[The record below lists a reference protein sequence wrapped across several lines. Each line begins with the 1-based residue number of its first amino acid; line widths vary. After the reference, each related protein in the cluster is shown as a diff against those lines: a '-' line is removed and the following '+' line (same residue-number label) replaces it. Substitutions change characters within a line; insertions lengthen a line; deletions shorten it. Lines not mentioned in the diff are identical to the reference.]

1 MPENITLSNGMQIK
15 VKDGLSDE
23 EIVSIARQ
31 ADPATSK
38 HFEDIE
44 DNFDIQTGVKDADL
58 RFSLAL
64 ADQNPK
70 EVKLV
75 MDEKV
80 GEGNWGYSPQNYL
93 YVTPKGMQRRGIE
106 AGKNTLVNGLDVTRY
121 DFVDAVPEITV
132 GLGALGA
139 ELLLP
144 MIPGSGVIAK
154 GALSG
159 LVSRGLLASS
169 ARAGAGDMAA
179 NIALEEVQKSRGEN
193 VESAGEIITKAGAE
207 GAMVFGISSALGL
220 PFKLMGGLGGK
231 VAEVA
236 KNRMGPVTSKGL
248 KVDATSAEVARND
261 AIALLKENGYSQADI
276 DTFVPA
282 ITLRHLIGDEGNLVT
297 KFSTVLEGLGAKQ
310 LGDKLPADGLMFLSK
325 IDDIVRAGE
334 NRGLSTVEIV
344 EQMKNSLSKKEVD
357 LLRKTSSEID
367 GFYKNVGAKAEIA
380 RDVSFLTGLVG
391 QNIKSQ
397 YRYGAS
403 KFNQLYDELDLDGLT
418 AYSVSPTQVAD
429 LVNDIARNTKGT
441 VTEVLDD
448 IAKANSSIATK
459 LEKVVKVSETRV
471 VPVPKLKKPE
481 KQAEFE
487 SANTVNAKDL
497 LDLSRSLRRRMS
509 AQGVDPN
516 VMRKSVLADGTLMD
530 RMDSIVGK
538 NFGNKLAEV
547 NAGYKQFISPYKKSF
562 KNLSSTSA
570 QTPEAYVKDLMTGR
584 KSALFTDL
592 IDQLDDVFKGTEAI
606 GGRAKYGPAGSVFD
620 TIDTNTLLAKIGTQY
635 MRWTKDRFNLGNP
648 NLTIENLPL
657 IRKDAKDALKM
668 LDDLENKAENTVKY
682 KKAFKKVFNNEGFND
697 YKKALKQVADGN
709 PEGLG
714 KLQQALSYKEAEQ
727 FIGRVSQLGDNLS
740 GSGKLAESLAEFRAY
755 KAIDPKSASFYNEL
769 LYTQVYS
776 RLLKIGGLDAAA
788 KNGAMK
794 NWAEDIVTANNMN
807 KEALEELL
815 GEFYEPMM
823 MMGNTIQGA
832 FNIDATAGAI
842 SVSNIPLS
850 SLRAALNMSVVGT
863 LKPLSLMYTMKTF
876 APGKPGWQ
884 KLKALADKGV
894 PQDKIE
900 SAMRPY
906 MKKTL
911 EAAKKANNLKMAGR
925 NGLLAAS
932 ISAYMDE
939 ADENLPQENEPIVRK
954 EEVNLQQEEQ
964 AAAPDQAVAQQELGQ
979 NMMALLQ
986 SAQSAGPQA
995 GVQAAPM
1002 QQPARG
1008 VPNAPIAPQAPA
1020 VPLSINASSIPNSF
1034 ANLMGSIN
1042 LSGRG

>member
-132 GLGALGA
+132 GLG
-139 ELLLP
+139 
-144 MIPGSGVIAK
+144 
-154 GALSG
+154 
-159 LVSRGLLASS
+159 
-169 ARAGAGDMAA
+169 
-179 NIALEEVQKSRGEN
+179 EN

-236 KNRMGPVTSKGL
+236 KNKMGPVTSKGL

-448 IAKANSSIATK
+448 IAKANSSIAAK

-471 VPVPKLKKPE
+471 VRVPKLKNAK
-481 KQAEFE
+481 KQSEFE
-487 SANTVNAKDL
+487 AANTVNAKDL

-538 NFGNKLAEV
+538 NFGKELSEV
-547 NAGYKQFISPYKKSF
+547 NAGYKEFISPFKKNF
-562 KNLSSTSA
+562 KNLSSSSA

-592 IDQLDDVFKGTEAI
+592 VDQLDAVLKGTETI
-606 GGRAKYGPAGSVFD
+606 GGKALDVLDAD
-620 TIDTNTLLAKIGTQY
+620 TLLAKVGTQY
-635 MRWTKDRFNLGNP
+635 IRWTKDRFQLNNA
-648 NLTIENLPL
+648 NLTVENLPV
-657 IRKDAKDALKM
+657 IRKNAKDALKM
-668 LDDLENKAENTVKY
+668 LDDLENKAENTAKY
-682 KKAFKKVFNNEGFND
+682 TKSFRKVFNNKGFD
-697 YKKALKQVADGN
+697 D
-709 PEGLG
+709 
-714 KLQQALSYKEAEQ
+714 
-727 FIGRVSQLGDNLS
+727 
-740 GSGKLAESLAEFRAY
+740 
-755 KAIDPKSASFYNEL
+755 
-769 LYTQVYS
+769 
-776 RLLKIGGLDAAA
+776 
-788 KNGAMK
+788 
-794 NWAEDIVTANNMN
+794 
-807 KEALEELL
+807 
-815 GEFYEPMM
+815 
-823 MMGNTIQGA
+823 
-832 FNIDATAGAI
+832 
-842 SVSNIPLS
+842 
-850 SLRAALNMSVVGT
+850 
-863 LKPLSLMYTMKTF
+863 
-876 APGKPGWQ
+876 
-884 KLKALADKGV
+884 
-894 PQDKIE
+894 
-900 SAMRPY
+900 
-906 MKKTL
+906 
-911 EAAKKANNLKMAGR
+911 
-925 NGLLAAS
+925 
-932 ISAYMDE
+932 
-939 ADENLPQENEPIVRK
+939 
-954 EEVNLQQEEQ
+954 
-964 AAAPDQAVAQQELGQ
+964 
-979 NMMALLQ
+979 
-986 SAQSAGPQA
+986 
-995 GVQAAPM
+995 
-1002 QQPARG
+1002 
-1008 VPNAPIAPQAPA
+1008 
-1020 VPLSINASSIPNSF
+1020 
-1034 ANLMGSIN
+1034 
-1042 LSGRG
+1042 